1 MWRITGDPSLDAVI
15 YILGAFLLLGLL
27 AAGAFIV
34 IPIALAIVAL
44 KGFMWY
50 VNLPKP
56 TADLMQ
62 AAQNVTGLANFPD
75 PDKYEKAF
83 TKRLLEHWGDD
94 LPIKPIMRMTV
105 RIARDLYEAED
116 LYNPLPPI
124 APSGDTIMEGR
135 YRDRLL
141 ERIRK
146 NSDPHKTLD
155 VMQKTLSSF
164 AETVNSA
171 LPPMARTNRAAY
183 HADKEPFATVPLVDV
198 IHNVPE
204 VVQRILQTF
213 LDDEVREHNLF
224 KPLVSQLQT
233 NLEEASGKAG
243 QIVRPVEF
251 KGTPQ
256 EVIETYLHNT
266 PFMEIFK
273 TLVGFSFD
281 MRQRLEHHA
290 IYAPPGWGKTQTLE
304 RIILND
310 LEQDDPPSIVL
321 IDSQGD
327 VDGMLRQIQ
336 RLNIFGPGE
345 RLSDRL
351 IIIDPEQYT
360 PALNL
365 FDMKTDR
372 LASYKTEDREA
383 VEIGVQDLFS
393 YLFEAMG
400 AELTP
405 RQATAFASAGK
416 LMTRMPH
423 ATLTTLRELMLLDP
437 KDLPGS
443 KFAQALDSL
452 DRTTQEFFQHQFF
465 SKSLSQTRTAVA
477 SRLFSISRYPAFD
490 RMFSS
495 PTNKIDFFQATQEGK
510 IILCNTSRRL
520 LGEGASLFGAWVIA
534 QCLRAA
540 YERAVIPRE
549 KRRFT
554 TLVIDEAVDYFAT
567 GGDRMQLLLSQA
579 RKYSLSVCFATQY
592 LDQMTPLMRSAAA
605 TVAIKMAGGVN
616 EKDARSLAPD
626 MHCDASFITS
636 MRMKP
641 MVGAQFATYVR
652 NYTDSAARLSIP
664 FGTLA
669 NAAKMTEREQD
680 TLIAVNKARYGYDHL
695 SESTNQGT
703 DELPGDPDP
712 DTESNPPPGATP
724 AAPAAN
730 PAPQPTERPNKT
742 PHVASDTPVVNT
754 DPPGEWPLRD
764 KM

>member
-15 YILGAFLLLGLL
+15 YVMGGFLFLGLL
-27 AAGAFIV
+27 AVGAVVI
-34 IPIALAIVAL
+34 IPIAIAIIAL

-56 TADLMQ
+56 TAELMQ
-62 AAQNVTGLANFPD
+62 AAESVTGLANFPD

-83 TKRLLEHWGDD
+83 TQRLLEHWGDD

-105 RIARDLYEAED
+105 RIARELYEGED

-124 APSGDTIMEGR
+124 APTGNTILEGR

-141 ERIRK
+141 DRIKK
-146 NSDPHKTLD
+146 NSDPRKTLEI
-155 VMQKTLSSF
+155 MQKSLAAF
-164 AETVNSA
+164 AEAVNEA
-171 LPPMARTNRAAY
+171 LPPMARTDRASY
-183 HADKEPFATVPLVDV
+183 HAEHDAFSTVPLIDL
-198 IHNVPE
+198 IPNVPE
-204 VVQRILQTF
+204 VVQRIIRPF
-213 LDDEVREHNLF
+213 LDDEVRDHNLF
-224 KPLVSQLQT
+224 KPLVAHIQK
-233 NLEEASGKAG
+233 NFEEASGKPG
-243 QIVRPVEF
+243 QIVRPVDF
-251 KGTPQ
+251 KGTPHQ
-256 EVIETYLHNT
+256 VVVTYLQDT
-266 PFMEIFK
+266 PFMEIFA
-273 TLVGFSFD
+273 TPVDFSFNVQ
-281 MRQRLEHHA
+281 QRTEHQA

-336 RLNIFGPGE
+336 RLNIFAPGE
-345 RLSDRL
+345 RLADRL
-351 IIIDPEQYT
+351 ILIDPEQYT
-360 PALNL
+360 PGLNL
-365 FDMKTDR
+365 FDMQTDR
-372 LASYKTEDREA
+372 LASYKPEDREA

-400 AELTP
+400 AELSP

-416 LMTRMPH
+416 LMTLMPN
-423 ATLTTLRELMLLDP
+423 ATLTTLRELMLLEP

-452 DRTTQEFFQHQFF
+452 DKTTQEFFQHQFF

-490 RMFSS
+490 RMFSA

-540 YERAVIPRE
+540 YERAVIPRAE
-549 KRRFT
+549 RRFT

-567 GGDRMQLLLSQA
+567 GDDRMALLLSQA
-579 RKYSLSVCFATQY
+579 RKYQLGVCFATQY
-592 LDQMTPLMRSAAA
+592 LDQMTPSMRSAAA

-616 EKDARSLAPD
+616 DKDARSLAPD
-626 MHCDASFITS
+626 MHCDSSFITS
-636 MRMKP
+636 MKMKP
-641 MVGAQFATYVR
+641 MVGAQFACYVR
-652 NYTDSAARLSIP
+652 NYTDNAVRLQIP
-664 FGTLA
+664 FGALADAPKMSDRDQAALITL
-669 NAAKMTEREQD
+669 NRE
-680 TLIAVNKARYGYDHL
+680 RYGYNQRA
-695 SESTNQGT
+695 ES
-703 DELPGDPDP
+703 DPRT
-712 DTESNPPPGATP
+712 TEDQLAKSKIEAEPPVPETQSKPPPSEPGTKPGPIEQSDAQSP
-724 AAPAAN
+724 SAVSED
-730 PAPQPTERPNKT
+730 QPGK
-742 PHVASDTPVVNT
+742 
-754 DPPGEWPLRD
+754 WPL
-764 KM
+764 